1 MARDTI
7 APRPGVE
14 VRQTLYLSFS
24 RMTDVDPTV
33 EANIESDINDKYVEP
48 DQLGQLQKV
57 FRSEV
62 VTSGALDIDDMMVKT
77 TTNRLEKSEVMEI
90 INIVERRTG
99 SSVDDW
105 RVEGR
110 IARKESVVDFI

>member
-14 VRQTLYLSFS
+14 VRQTLYISFS
-24 RMTDVDPTV
+24 RMTDVNQSV
-33 EANIESDINDKYVEP
+33 EANIESDINDMFVEP
-48 DQLGQLQKV
+48 DQLGQIQKV

-62 VTSGALDIDDMMVKT
+62 VTSGALGIDDMMVKT
-77 TTNRLEKSEVMEI
+77 STNRLEKDEVMEI
-90 INIVERRTG
+90 INIIERRAG

-105 RVEGR
+105 RIEGR